1 MDHDQETAFA
11 TIDAAIQG
19 RQHVGPKHLQAP
31 GPDAAVLERL
41 FQSAAAAPDH
51 DQLRPWRFVVLGPQG
66 RDALAQAFA
75 QGLLERDAK
84 ASPEQLEDAR
94 AKAYRGPCLI
104 LAVADLSQPNPAVPD
119 AEKYV
124 SLGCA
129 IQNLLLGAHALGF
142 ATGLTSGKA
151 LGSQALRQAL
161 RIGPLE
167 QAICFINIGTLAKA
181 RPRKPRPLPA
191 DFVTWM

>member
-1 MDHDQETAFA
+1 MDTDQQAAFA

-31 GPDAAVLERL
+31 GPDADTLERL
-41 FQSAAAAPDH
+41 FQGAAAAPDH
-51 DQLRPWRFVVLGPQG
+51 DQLRPWRFVVLGPKG

-75 QGLLERDAK
+75 RGLLERDAK

-94 AKAYRGPCLI
+94 SKAYRGPCLI

-119 AEKYV
+119 AEKFL

-129 IQNLLLGAHALGF
+129 VQNLLLGAHALGF

-151 LGSQALRQAL
+151 LGSQALREAL
-161 RIGPLE
+161 HIQPLE

-181 RPRKPRPLPA
+181 RARKPRPLPA

>member
-1 MDHDQETAFA
+1 MDPFQEAAFQA
-11 TIDAAIQG
+11 IDGAIQG

-31 GPDAAVLERL
+31 GPDRATLERL
-41 FQSAAAAPDH
+41 FASAAAAPDH

-66 RDALAQAFA
+66 RDALAGAFA
-75 QGLLERDAK
+75 QGLLERDA
-84 ASPEQLEDAR
+84 AATTEQLGDAR

-119 AEKYV
+119 AEKLL

-129 IQNLLLGAHALGF
+129 VQNILLAAHALGF

-161 RIGPLE
+161 GIAPLE
-167 QAICFINIGTLAKA
+167 QAICFINIGTVTKA
-181 RPRKPRPLPA
+181 RARKPRPQPA